1 MSDRYARYGAFTGI
15 LFVLFVII
23 GFAITPNP
31 PAADATP
38 SEVLEYVSDH
48 HNALHAVQ
56 LIFAAAGFSFI
67 WFIGTLRDALSRAEV
82 GEGRHALANTAWGG
96 GLIAVA
102 LLMAGSALQA
112 TATLHPVTND
122 PDLTRALIDASL
134 LVPAVGAPAV
144 VVFFVGNGLS
154 ILRSGYLSTWL
165 GNMAFVA
172 AFFNAL
178 ALGAVYTDHGA
189 FAADGV
195 FGFFL
200 GLLLFLVWTLAAGI
214 ALFKKLGEDG
224 DDAPAASPAAPA
236 DA

>member
-1 MSDRYARYGAFTGI
+1 MNDRHERYAAATGI
-15 LFVLFVII
+15 LFVILVVI

-31 PAADATP
+31 PAADAAP
-38 SEVLEYVSDH
+38 AEVLGYVSDH
-48 HNALHAVQ
+48 ANALHAVQ
-56 LIFAAAGFSFI
+56 LIFAAAGFMFI
-67 WFIGTLRDALSRAEV
+67 WFLGSLRSSLGAAE
-82 GEGRHALANTAWGG
+82 GGQGRLATTAYGA

-102 LLMAGSALQA
+102 TLMVGFALQA
-112 TATLHPVTND
+112 SATLHPATND

-134 LVPAVGAPAV
+134 LVPAVGAPAA
-144 VVFFVGNGLS
+144 VVFFVANGLS

-178 ALGAVYTDHGA
+178 GIGAVYTDHGV

-200 GLLLFLVWTLAAGI
+200 GFLLFLVWVLAASIG
-214 ALFKKLGEDG
+214 LYKKLGKGGADTAS
-224 DDAPAASPAAPA
+224 APAGA
-236 DA
+236 